1 MGCTHLEFDC
11 GGPNCDATNNDRTA
25 HVKCPDFAPWC
36 NCSNGKHGEPD
47 IPFYSTDIAD
57 AWKVVEKI
65 KDLELFVVSIYFDGV
80 WNFRIDILQPQDDG
94 PAYVEPKIYVGQDK
108 SAARAICNGALR
120 AVSIGV
126 SE

>member
-57 AWKVVEKI
+57 AWRVVEHAGV
-65 KDLELFVVSIYFDGV
+65 LEAYDFLTHSGPRSWIVAYESDGELV
-80 WNFRIDILQPQDDG
+80 
-94 PAYVEPKIYVGQDK
+94 KVGEGET
-108 SAARAICNGALR
+108 APLAICRAALH
-120 AVSIGV
+120 AVA
-126 SE
+126 EP